1 MNCVFQVVQHFREFM
16 RTYARMLGVPDSK
29 LSAMDD
35 IFELETLM
43 AKVSNRQCLIPVV
56 TLWVKFGHLNL
67 NL

>member
-1 MNCVFQVVQHFREFM
+1 M